1 MPDNAAL
8 VDEALRDIFQ
18 MIGSRATWEGH
29 WEEVAQ
35 RVFPEQSGT
44 FHPDAHTTPGAKNT
58 QNQVDATAAVALGR
72 FAAVVDSLLT
82 PRTQKWHKLT
92 ALDETLRK
100 RRDVQLWFDQ
110 VTNIMFRYR
119 YAPDANFP
127 GANSGVY
134 TSLGAF
140 GNGVLF
146 VDTLAHEPGIR
157 YRSIPLGEIYFG
169 ENHQGIVDKAV
180 RKFRMNARQIKQ
192 KFPRAELPD
201 QVKDSKD
208 DNQKF
213 VCYHY
218 ISPNVDRD
226 PRRKDFRGMR
236 FRSLY
241 ILEVGRTLLEQ
252 GGHRSWPFPTARDS
266 RAPGEMYGRGPA
278 MRVLPAIKTLDEEKK
293 TILKQG
299 HRTVDPVLLT
309 HDDGVVDALS
319 LRPGAVI
326 SGGVNDQGRPLVQPL
341 PVGDIRVGQE
351 MMEDERKL
359 INDEFLVTLFQI
371 LTETPT
377 MTATEVL
384 ERTREKGILLA
395 PTVGRQQSEY
405 LGRLI
410 NRELDVLSRQ
420 GLIPEPP
427 PELLEAGG
435 EFTVIYDSPMSR
447 AQRAEEASGLLRSIE
462 SVASVVQLTQ
472 DPSPFDWYDWD
483 TIVPELSDIQA
494 VPAHWMRGPADVA
507 ERRNQR
513 NQQAQT
519 QQMIE
524 AAPALAGALKSVQAA
539 AK

>member
-1 MPDNAAL
+1 MAARESL
-8 VDEALRDIFQ
+8 VDEALRDIFH
-18 MIGSRATWEGH
+18 MTSSRGTWEGH

-44 FHPDAHTTPGAKNT
+44 FSPNAETTPGAKNT
-58 QNQVDATAAVALGR
+58 SQQIDATAAVALGR

-100 RRDVQLWFDQ
+100 RRDVQLWFDS
-110 VTNIMFRYR
+110 VATLMFRYR

-127 GANSGVY
+127 GSNSGVY

-140 GNGVLF
+140 GNGPLF
-146 VDTLAHEPGIR
+146 VDALAGAPGVR
-157 YRSIPLGEIYFG
+157 YRAIPLGEIYFG
-169 ENHQGIVDKAV
+169 ENHQGVIDKAV
-180 RKFRMNARQIKQ
+180 RKFRMNARQLAQ
-192 KFPRAELPD
+192 KFPKVELPY
-201 QVKDSKD
+201 QVAQSND
-208 DNQKF
+208 DNVKF

-218 ISPNVDRD
+218 VSPNIDRD
-226 PRRKDFRGMR
+226 PQRKDFRGAR
-236 FRSLY
+236 YRSLY
-241 ILEVGRTLLEQ
+241 ILEMGRVLLDQ
-252 GGHRSWPFPTARDS
+252 GGYRSWPYPTARDT
-266 RAPGEMYGRGPA
+266 RAPGEIYGRGPA

-299 HRTVDPVLLT
+299 HRTVDPILLA

-319 LRPGAVI
+319 LRPGAI
-326 SGGVNDQGRPLVQPL
+326 IAGGVSDQGKLLVQPL
-341 PVGDIRVGQE
+341 PVGDIRVGRD
-351 MMEDERKL
+351 MLADERQI
-359 INDEFLVTLFQI
+359 INDEFLVSLFQI
-371 LTETPT
+371 LTQTPT

-384 ERTREKGILLA
+384 ERVREKGILLA

-420 GLIPEPP
+420 GLLPAPP
-427 PELLEAGG
+427 PELIEAGG

-483 TIVPELSDIQA
+483 TIVPELSEIQA
-494 VPAHWMRGPADVA
+494 VPAHWLRGPTDVA
-507 ERRNQR
+507 ARRGERNQK
-513 NQQAQT
+513 AEM
-519 QQMIE
+519 QQMID
-524 AAPALAGALKSVQAA
+524 AAPALSGALKSVQAA
-539 AK
+539 GK